1 MWIYETGRQGNLPP
15 LARRQRSLAM
25 SPPTPSQPAQL
36 RNPSMADRGLKWRLT
51 PSWRRT
57 LVIFLRPSILALCPK
72 KRHIFGHIGLI
83 YRERKGWDCGH
94 HPSALHGAPPAVEG
108 NAAALCS
115 RTESSHPSPSAIFRF
130 AQMAEGVGFE
140 PTVPFTARSISSRV
154 LLCFMV
160 FHGVLSI

>member
-130 AQMAEGVGFE
+130 AQMAEGVGF
-140 PTVPFTARSISSRV
+140 VPNIAF
-154 LLCFMV
+154 
-160 FHGVLSI
+160 